1 MHTAARL
8 ALFGVGLVAVF
19 GVAAIG
25 AGALVPSDTVAAWT
39 QSAEEPMMQ
48 GHTTSPT
55 AHSVG
60 GLSVEESGYVL
71 DTVTAPAVVGAR
83 GVLSFRVLN
92 PDGAPLTDYAV
103 DHEKDLH
110 LIVVRSD
117 GTQFRH
123 VHPTRAADG
132 TWSTPWTWEAAGSY
146 RVYADFRTAHGGE
159 SVDVTLT
166 RSVEVPG
173 PYTPAPVASR
183 SSTTVD
189 GYEVAVTGALQAGV
203 ASELTISVTKDRSP
217 VTALQPYLGAFGHLV
232 ALRVGDLAYLHVH
245 PEGDTPAAGQTAG
258 PEVTF
263 VAEAPTAGT
272 YLLFFDFQVDGQV
285 RTAALTVDAAAAE
298 STGSGAGAGNG
309 ADH

>member
-1 MHTAARL
+1 MIQDHA
-8 ALFGVGLVAVF
+8 
-19 GVAAIG
+19 
-25 AGALVPSDTVAAWT
+25 
-39 QSAEEPMMQ
+39 
-48 GHTTSPT
+48 TSPT

-60 GLSVEESGYVL
+60 GLSVEQSGYLL
-71 DTVTAPAVVGAR
+71 DTVTAPAAVGAR

-92 PDGAPLTDYAV
+92 PDGAPLTEYAV

-123 VHPTRAADG
+123 VHPTRDRDG

-146 RVYADFRTAHGGE
+146 RVYADFRTSDGGE
-159 SVDVTLT
+159 PVDVTLT
-166 RSVEVPG
+166 RTVEVPG
-173 PYTPAPVASR
+173 PYTPAVVAVK

-189 GYEVAVTGALQAGV
+189 GYEAAVTGALQAGV
-203 ASELTISVTKDRSP
+203 ASKLTISVTKDGSP

-258 PEVTF
+258 PEVVF
-263 VAEAPTAGT
+263 IAEAPTAGR
-272 YLLFFDFQVDGQV
+272 YLLFFDFQADGQV
-285 RTAALTVDAAAAE
+285 RTAALTVDAAAV
-298 STGSGAGAGNG
+298 GSADSGTGAGHG